1 MCNFEVFPYF
11 LSGQC
16 AYNSNPIS
24 FLHFWIKKKCFHMF
38 WQPVDKILIHT
49 NFFYTFLQNKVLFFF
64 NFLILFI
71 YLFFPLFNIG
81 LVLTLR
87 MIGLQRV
94 NALFACNCCSF
105 CIGSSNCRV
114 D

>member
-49 NFFYTFLQNKVLFFF
+49 NFFFYTFLQNKVLFFYF
-64 NFLILFI
+64 FYFILFI
-71 YLFFPLFNIG
+71 FSPL
-81 LVLTLR
+81 
-87 MIGLQRV
+87 QHRV
-94 NALFACNCCSF
+94 SVNLKDDWTSE
-105 CIGSSNCRV
+105 G
-114 D
+114 

>member
-1 MCNFEVFPYF
+1 
-11 LSGQC
+11 
-16 AYNSNPIS
+16 
-24 FLHFWIKKKCFHMF
+24 MF

-49 NFFYTFLQNKVLFFF
+49 NFFTHFYKTKSYFFYIYFLF
-64 NFLILFI
+64 
-71 YLFFPLFNIG
+71 LFNIG
-81 LVLTLR
+81 LGLTLTR
-87 MIGLQRV
+87 IGLQRV